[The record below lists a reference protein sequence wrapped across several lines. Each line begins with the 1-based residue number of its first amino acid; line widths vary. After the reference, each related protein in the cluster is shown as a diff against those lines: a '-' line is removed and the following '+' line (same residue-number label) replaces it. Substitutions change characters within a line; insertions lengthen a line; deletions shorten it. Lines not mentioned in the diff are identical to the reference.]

1 MKCKSIYFL
10 KHFFATKGAIYL
22 VVYIA
27 TVITSRVKVC
37 HVFARKLTWHFTG
50 VIISHNKIKNFAV
63 PSGKTEERRLYSH
76 IKNGF
81 EIFILQEPRR
91 GFILSSGTCWIDGC
105 PLSYLAGK
113 TIPVISGLYR
123 YQEDMPKYCRYNAKV
138 RARVKRA
145 SRLKP

>member
-27 TVITSRVKVC
+27 TVITSRVKVY

-76 IKNGF
+76 IKKMVLKYLFYRNLGV
-81 EIFILQEPRR
+81 
-91 GFILSSGTCWIDGC
+91 GSSSAVGRVGSMAA
-105 PLSYLAGK
+105 PYL
-113 TIPVISGLYR
+113 IWL
-123 YQEDMPKYCRYNAKV
+123 V
-138 RARVKRA
+138 R
-145 SRLKP
+145 LFL